1 MENRICYNLSALIH
15 LDFEQQLLAASQVG
29 FRAVGVRDRN
39 LENYL
44 SAGNSL
50 ADARHLLHKYKLISV
65 EYNFFSNWVYAQD
78 GELVKVLQDFDH
90 FCACAS
96 ALGEEPVLIAPVA
109 FENRNS
115 TYDFSLA
122 VRNLQE
128 LGRVAAPYGGRV
140 AMEFLPWTRINSI
153 ETAWNIVRGAD
164 RENIGIVLD
173 TFHYFEGSST
183 KEGLREVPV
192 EKIFLCHLND
202 MNTRDGDIL
211 TRTRECRV
219 LPGEGFYDLGE
230 IISILEMKGYTG
242 YYSLEILNTEY
253 RNLDPTVVSSRAYAS
268 MHEILGAYFP

>member
-15 LDFEQQLLAASQVG
+15 LDFEQQLIVASRAG

-39 LENYL
+39 LEDFL
-44 SAGNSL
+44 SAGNTL
-50 ADARHLLHKYKLISV
+50 TDARHLLDKNKLISV

-78 GELVKVLQDFDH
+78 GELARVVQDFDH

-109 FENRNS
+109 FENRN
-115 TYDFSLA
+115 TIYNFSLA
-122 VRNLQE
+122 VRNLRE
-128 LGRVAAPYGGRV
+128 LGRVAAAYGGRV

-153 ETAWNIVRGAD
+153 ETAWDIVRDAD

-173 TFHYFEGSST
+173 AFHYFEGSST

-211 TRTRECRV
+211 KRTRECRV
-219 LPGEGFYDLGE
+219 LPGEGSYDLGE

-253 RNLDPTVVSSRAYAS
+253 RNLDPARVSSRAYAS
-268 MHEILGAYFP
+268 MHDILGAYFP